1 MNQNPQE
8 NLQVINVPIEE
19 IIPNRFQPRLNF
31 DESALNEL
39 SASIKEHGII
49 QPLILRRLE
58 DKYEIIAG
66 ERRFKA
72 AKMAGLMGVPAIITK
87 MDDNKSAEV
96 AIVENVQRKDLSAIE
111 EAKSYK
117 ALLDKGYLTQEELA
131 KKMGLSQSAISNK
144 LRLLSLS
151 DAVQD
156 ALMDGKISERHAR
169 SLLQINDS
177 EEQEKW
183 LKTII
188 DERLTVKDLDKRL
201 KDTLRKEGKID
212 EVPLV
217 ADTPDIKAIKE
228 KATDIMSVINNDNTV
243 QEEPKEE
250 GNRKIP
256 NKFFNFLEDESVNM
270 NVGTETSNQS
280 NANPFTVNEPVK
292 NILEGQPDI
301 DLTAPVVD
309 VTSTDEA
316 DNEEV
321 KEEIDSDSDKKD
333 EPISQNVIED
343 KPNDIEE
350 IEMLDFLSPNEET
363 NESKKVD
370 LTKANEL
377 IDKLEDDLRIN
388 NYRISISK
396 ENDIKEMRYTITI
409 DKE

>member
-1 MNQNPQE
+1 
-8 NLQVINVPIEE
+8 
-19 IIPNRFQPRLNF
+19 
-31 DESALNEL
+31 
-39 SASIKEHGII
+39 
-49 QPLILRRLE
+49 
-58 DKYEIIAG
+58 
-66 ERRFKA
+66 
-72 AKMAGLMGVPAIITK
+72 MAGLMGVPAIITK

-212 EVPLV
+212 EIPLV

-280 NANPFTVNEPVK
+280 NANPFTVNEPLK

-343 KPNDIEE
+343 KPNDTEE
-350 IEMLDFLSPNEET
+350 IEMLDFLSPNEETNEDPRLEDKSLENST

>member
-1 MNQNPQE
+1 MNQNTQE

-31 DESALNEL
+31 DESTLNEL
-39 SASIKEHGII
+39 ASSIKEHGII